1 MRDCPDNQHIR
12 DALVKTY
19 NRINDTKYENILVS
33 VSGGSDSDVMMD
45 MVERVSNRDPGCIH
59 YVWFNTG
66 LEYQATKE
74 HLKYLEEKYSIEID
88 RQPPVKNIVSCCHHF
103 GQPFLSKMVSEN
115 MSRLQ
120 DHGFQWEDEPLDVLM
135 KKYPN
140 CKTALRWWT
149 SDYTSEGFSS
159 SSFSIDRNRF
169 LKSFILKNPPWFKIN
184 FKCCWYAK
192 KLPSHHCEKR
202 YKREALLKMTGVRS
216 SEGGIRAAAYKT
228 CFKEGDGLD
237 TFMPILWFTNEDK
250 EVYDKHYNI
259 THSRC
264 YTEYGLRR
272 TGCCGCPFN
281 LKLAADSAAMEKY
294 EPKLYKAVCNVF
306 KDSYEYT
313 RMYREFVKEEKAKE
327 KAAKIAAKQKE
338 CSTKVENLE

>member
-1 MRDCPDNQHIR
+1 M
-12 DALVKTY
+12 KTY

-74 HLKYLEEKYSIEID
+74 HLKYLEEKYGIEIE
-88 RQPPVKNIVSCCHHF
+88 RVPPVKNIVSSCYHH
-103 GQPFLSKMVSEN
+103 GQPFLSKFVSEM

-120 DHGFQWEDEPLDVLM
+120 DHGFQWEDEPLEVLE
-135 KKYPN
+135 KRYTQ
-140 CKTALRWWT
+140 CRSALRWWT
-149 SDYTSEGFSS
+149 NDYTQPGYTS

-169 LKSFILKNPPWFKIN
+169 LKSFIIQNPPWFKIG

-192 KLPSHHCEKR
+192 KAPAHKYEK
-202 YKREALLKMTGVRS
+202 YLETDLKLMGIRS
-216 SEGGIRAAAYKT
+216 SEGGIRSAVYKT
-228 CFKEGDGLD
+228 CFKEGREYD

-250 EVYDKHYNI
+250 DVYDEHYRI

-281 LKLAADSAAMEKY
+281 LKLAAESAAMEKY

-327 KAAKIAAKQKE
+327 KAAKIAAKQKG
-338 CSTKVENLE
+338 N